1 MWKRDLILG
10 SILGGAIG
18 DAAGSAFEGSCAGA
32 PGNLDWLDQAWQIT
46 DDTQLTLATCE
57 ALTTAKVDPALIAE
71 HLLRWFRARRISRVG
86 ASTLKALRDL
96 DAGCHWALAGR
107 SGDRAAGNGAA
118 MRIAPLA
125 FCTEPDTPKGRQLI
139 REVCRITHHN
149 EEAYVGAVATVLAIR
164 KAMTGSELPLL
175 QEIASNLPDSVVRDR
190 LLCLAGSETTIC
202 IAEAARMNGTSGY
215 VADSVPL
222 ALFASQQV
230 SRIGF
235 AEMLGQIIEVG
246 GDTDT
251 IASIAGQVAGAAL
264 GLSCL
269 PGHLLERL
277 PDRQMIMDVANRFAD
292 GIGKVGLYAQ
302 D

>member
-1 MWKRDLILG
+1 MWKRDCILG
-10 SILGGAIG
+10 CILGGAIG
-18 DAAGSAFEGSCAGA
+18 DAAGSAFEGSCAGS

-57 ALTTAKVDPALIAE
+57 ALTIGKLEPALIAE
-71 HLLRWFRARRISRVG
+71 NLLRWFRSKRISRVG

-164 KAMTGSELPLL
+164 KSMTGSELPLL
-175 QEIASNLPDSVVRDR
+175 HEIASNLPDSVVRDR
-190 LLCLAGSETTIC
+190 LLWLAGSETTIC
-202 IAEAARMNGTSGY
+202 IAEAARMNGHPDMSQIQSRWLSLQ
-215 VADSVPL
+215 VKKSLESDFQKCL
-222 ALFASQQV
+222 AKLLKL
-230 SRIGF
+230 
-235 AEMLGQIIEVG
+235 AETRTQ
-246 GDTDT
+246 
-251 IASIAGQVAGAAL
+251 S
-264 GLSCL
+264 
-269 PGHLLERL
+269 HLLPVRSPVQL
-277 PDRQMIMDVANRFAD
+277 SDYRVSLAIYWNVCQTDR
-292 GIGKVGLYAQ
+292 
-302 D
+302 